1 MSTIKATNISNLS
14 GTGPIT
20 LTGQSAAKAYFN
32 HSQTAISESFN
43 ISSIEDYST
52 GNVKG
57 YYTSGMASSKNPL
70 SGGNNN
76 TSTGGAAN
84 YSTGF
89 SSVSS
94 ATYYWVEREYSTG
107 AAIDMTEFSGVTHGD
122 LA

>member
-1 MSTIKATNISNLS
+1 LSDIRANTISDAA
-14 GTGPIT
+14 GTGPID
-20 LTGQSAAKAYFN
+20 LYKQSAAKAHFN
-32 HSQTAISESFN
+32 HSQTVISESFN
-43 ISSIEDYST
+43 ISSIEDTAT

-57 YYTSGMASSKNPL
+57 YYTSAMASSKNPL

-76 TSTGGAAN
+76 VSTGGAAN

-94 ATYYWVEREYSTG
+94 ATFYWVEREYSNGT
-107 AAIDMTEFSGVTHGD
+107 AIDLDIFSGVTHGD